1 MGLFRDLGVLIGEI
15 AEATGEAADEL
26 VEISAGAAKDMLDEE
41 TRPRKVTK
49 VRKVT
54 RYEIIEEE
62 EDLGHVLFGSRWGR
76 W

>member
-26 VEISAGAAKDMLDEE
+26 VEISAGAAKDMLDEA
-41 TRPRKVTK
+41 TRPRKVTR

-62 EDLGHVLFGSRWGR
+62 EDLGRVLFGSRWGR

>member
-1 MGLFRDLGVLIGEI
+1 MGIFRDLGCLIGEI

-26 VEISAGAAKDMLDEE
+26 IEISAGTAKDILDE
-41 TRPRKVTK
+41 TVRPRKVTR

-54 RYEIIEEE
+54 RYEIVEEE
-62 EDLGHVLFGSRWGR
+62 EDLSRVLFGSRYGR